1 MRTMKY
7 HTIGSK
13 LVLAFA
19 SCSLLITIISVVALT
34 TWNNLD
40 THVNT
45 ILNSSVPTLNTSYQ
59 LENHSAHLQSFV
71 TQIQASDSKA
81 EHNSLKLSLNTEIS
95 TIKEV
100 MTTLKKN
107 NDTSE
112 LSFGYVQL
120 SLDIDILSTQLL
132 KRIDNNRSINT
143 TVERLRWIHQDI
155 IDELQPLRQELQWQ
169 LTRINGDGAPQSNL
183 NSISDEFSITQ
194 NIMDKETALYNQI
207 AELLTTTHQTQ
218 INNTFQVIKY
228 KLDEIESLSKK
239 LYYHSSTIAY
249 RQLLKDLS
257 TIIRPGGDFQ
267 KTLNENVH
275 LQNEIDATNS
285 SIISQLALQ
294 HQQIKR
300 MVGDADSTLKQVKR
314 STKETIAYSNRL
326 LILCFSIS
334 ICISFFLTIYFV
346 KIRIVK
352 RLNQLS
358 DSLDSINKGEI
369 DSKITVSGNDEI
381 GQVGERLREFRAQ
394 MREMERTNALNLI
407 NNTLASIITCNL
419 SGMIE
424 SVNPSAKKLFD
435 NKCSPESNMVWDCFF
450 SPNQEKLKAQFIN
463 SSGLHRT
470 GSSTVTLFIQPKN
483 KPEDI
488 IYLRLS
494 LNLFEQGHSQKVII
508 TISDITEHIE
518 TKRILEMHVNEKTNS
533 LTIANQELKGEI
545 QEHRRTEKNL
555 RDTQTELIQAAKMAV
570 VGQAMTSMAHEL
582 NQPLSAIST
591 YLFSAKMAV
600 DTQQYHALPSSL
612 TKIEELGVRMAKI
625 IKNLRHFAKKHPA
638 DSPLVSVDL
647 FDVAIQA
654 SAIVDNKAK
663 RQHTVIKNQL
673 PKGLLTLADGIQLE
687 QIIINLLVNACD
699 AVASEEKKVI
709 DILHFD
715 SSNANHIL
723 AIKDSGYGFKA
734 EIIESL
740 FTPFTTTKEVGLG
753 LGLSISRSIIERFN
767 GSILLASS
775 LTGGA
780 MIILELPKYDNK

>member
-1 MRTMKY
+1 MRTIKY

-13 LVLAFA
+13 LMLAFA
-19 SCSLLITIISVVALT
+19 SCTLLIAVISVVALT

-71 TQIQASDSKA
+71 TQIQASDNKA

-100 MTTLKKN
+100 MKNLKRTP
-107 NDTSE
+107 DTSE
-112 LSFGYVQL
+112 LDFGYKQL
-120 SLDIDILSTQLL
+120 SIDIDILSNQLL
-132 KRIDNNRSINT
+132 RRIDNSRVINT
-143 TVERLRWIHQDI
+143 TVERLHWIHQDI

-169 LTRINGDGAPQSNL
+169 LTRINDDNAQKSNL
-183 NSISDEFSITQ
+183 NNISEEFSITQ

-207 AELLTTTHQTQ
+207 EELPLTPHQIQ
-218 INNTFQVIKY
+218 IDNAFQVIKY
-228 KLDEIESLSKK
+228 KLDEIESLSQK

-257 TIIRPGGDFQ
+257 TIIQPSGDFQ
-267 KTLNENVH
+267 QKLNENVQ

-285 SIISQLALQ
+285 SILTQLALQ

-300 MVGDADSTLKQVKR
+300 MVGDADLTLKEVKL
-314 STKETIAYSNRL
+314 STQTTIADGNRL
-326 LILCFSIS
+326 LIICFSIS
-334 ICISFFLTIYFV
+334 LAISIFLTIYFV
-346 KIRIVK
+346 KIRIVN

-358 DSLDSINKGEI
+358 DSLEAINKGKI
-369 DSKITVSGNDEI
+369 DSKITVSGSDEI
-381 GQVGERLREFRAQ
+381 GQIGEKLREFRAQ
-394 MREMERTNALNLI
+394 IREMERTNALNLI
-407 NNTLASIITCNL
+407 NNTLASIITCDL
-419 SGMIE
+419 TGMIE

-435 NKCSPESNMVWDCFF
+435 NKCSPESNMVWDCFI
-450 SPNQEKLKAQFIN
+450 SQNKEKLKAQFVHT
-463 SSGLHRT
+463 GDLHRK

-488 IYLRLS
+488 IYLRLN

-533 LTIANQELKGEI
+533 LTLANQELKGEI
-545 QEHRRTEKNL
+545 QEHRRTEQNL

-612 TKIEELGVRMAKI
+612 TKIEELGVRMGKI
-625 IKNLRHFAKKHPA
+625 IKNLRHFAKKHPV
-638 DSPLVSVDL
+638 DCPLIAVDL
-647 FDVAIQA
+647 FEVTEQA
-654 SAIVDNKAK
+654 SAIVANKAK
-663 RQHTVIKNQL
+663 RQQTEIINQL
-673 PKGLLTLADGIQLE
+673 SKGLITEADSIQLE

-699 AVASEEKKVI
+699 AVASEQTKSIEIVHL
-709 DILHFD
+709 DSNNDLHT
-715 SSNANHIL
+715 I
-723 AIKDSGYGFKA
+723 AIKDSGKGFEP

-753 LGLSISRSIIERFN
+753 LGLSISRSIIKRFN
-767 GSILLASS
+767 GSIFLASS
-775 LTGGA
+775 INGGA
-780 MIILELPKYDNK
+780 MIILELPKHDNK

>member
-1 MRTMKY
+1 MRTIKY

-13 LVLAFA
+13 LMLAFA
-19 SCSLLITIISVVALT
+19 SCTLLIAVISVVALT

-71 TQIQASDSKA
+71 TQIQASDNKA
-81 EHNSLKLSLNTEIS
+81 EHNSLKLSLNTEIT

-100 MTTLKKN
+100 MKNLKSSS
-107 NDTSE
+107 DASE
-112 LSFGYVQL
+112 LDFGYKQL
-120 SLDIDILSTQLL
+120 SIDIDILSNQLL
-132 KRIDNNRSINT
+132 RRIDNSRVINT
-143 TVERLRWIHQDI
+143 TVERLHWIHQDI

-169 LTRINGDGAPQSNL
+169 LTRINDDKTQKSNL
-183 NSISDEFSITQ
+183 NNISEEFSITQ

-207 AELLTTTHQTQ
+207 EELPLTAHQTQ
-218 INNTFQVIKY
+218 IDNAFQVIKY
-228 KLDEIESLSKK
+228 KLDEIESLSQQ

-257 TIIRPGGDFQ
+257 TIIQPAGDFQ
-267 KTLNENVH
+267 QKLNENVQ

-285 SIISQLALQ
+285 SILTQLALQ

-300 MVGDADSTLKQVKR
+300 MVGDADLTLKEVKL
-314 STKETIAYSNRL
+314 STQTTIADGNRL
-326 LILCFSIS
+326 LIICFSIS
-334 ICISFFLTIYFV
+334 LAISIFLTIYFV
-346 KIRIVK
+346 KIRIVN

-358 DSLDSINKGEI
+358 DSLEAINKGKI
-369 DSKITVSGNDEI
+369 DSKITVSGSDEI
-381 GQVGERLREFRAQ
+381 GQIGEKLREFRAQ
-394 MREMERTNALNLI
+394 IREMERTNALNLI
-407 NNTLASIITCNL
+407 NNTLASIITCDL
-419 SGMIE
+419 TGMIE

-435 NKCSPESNMVWDCFF
+435 NKCSPESNMVWDCFI
-450 SPNQEKLKAQFIN
+450 SQNKEKLKAQFVHT
-463 SSGLHRT
+463 GDLHRK

-488 IYLRLS
+488 IYLRLN

-533 LTIANQELKGEI
+533 LTLANQELKGEI
-545 QEHRRTEKNL
+545 QEHRRTEQNL

-612 TKIEELGVRMAKI
+612 TKIEELGVRMGKI
-625 IKNLRHFAKKHPA
+625 IKNLRHFAKKHPV
-638 DSPLVSVDL
+638 DCPLIAVDL
-647 FDVAIQA
+647 FEVSEQA
-654 SAIVDNKAK
+654 SAIVANKAK
-663 RQHTVIKNQL
+663 RQQTEIINQL
-673 PKGLLTLADGIQLE
+673 PKGLFTEADSIQLE

-699 AVASEEKKVI
+699 AVASEQTKSIEIVHL
-709 DILHFD
+709 DSNNDLHT
-715 SSNANHIL
+715 I
-723 AIKDSGYGFKA
+723 AIKDSGKGFEPK
-734 EIIESL
+734 IIESL

-753 LGLSISRSIIERFN
+753 LGLSISRSIIKRFN
-767 GSILLASS
+767 GSIFLASS
-775 LTGGA
+775 ITGGA
-780 MIILELPKYDNK
+780 MIILELPKHDNK